1 MRTIFRLAAF
11 VAFVAVSALGAVAQ
25 QEPIPAD
32 LLIKMERTQCFGSC
46 PVYTVTIDAKG
57 QVVFEGTQFVATQG
71 QQTDTVPTSSVAA
84 LLATARRIGF
94 FELQDAYRAPISDL
108 PTTFVTVTANGRT
121 KRVEDYFGAP
131 PGLKELEKQIDATAR
146 TDRWIRAAPQAHMP
160 IEWSP
165 NRKLTIE
172 DFKGEVPRKSPQAN
186 VERGALTFLRIEA
199 SVTCTDRRV
208 VGSARAVFLPSQSWW
223 AGAHSRMWER
233 VRDSKSW
240 LTASRQDLEMKAA
253 IRDANEELL
262 KHEQLHFDMAE
273 IAARK
278 MRARFSDARDACTD
292 DSDLNTLNRFVG
304 EVTRDYRREQAQYDQ
319 ETKHGTFLFG
329 QGKWESRV
337 KSALSE

>member
-1 MRTIFRLAAF
+1 MPRCIVLLAAGVF
-11 VAFVAVSALGAVAQ
+11 TLSLHAQ
-25 QEPIPAD
+25 
-32 LLIKMERTQCFGSC
+32 THS
-46 PVYTVTIDAKG
+46 
-57 QVVFEGTQFVATQG
+57 
-71 QQTDTVPTSSVAA
+71 
-84 LLATARRIGF
+84 
-94 FELQDAYRAPISDL
+94 
-108 PTTFVTVTANGRT
+108 
-121 KRVEDYFGAP
+121 
-131 PGLKELEKQIDATAR
+131 
-146 TDRWIRAAPQAHMP
+146 P

-165 NRKLTIE
+165 NRKLTVE
-172 DFKGEVPRKSPQAN
+172 DFRAEVPRKSPQAN
-186 VERGALTFLRIEA
+186 IERGALTFLRIEA
-199 SVTCTDRRV
+199 SVVCTNGRV

-278 MRARFSDARDACTD
+278 IRGRFSEARGACTD
-292 DSDLNTLNRFVG
+292 DGDLEMLNRFVG
-304 EVTRDYRREQAQYDQ
+304 EVTRDYRQEQAQYDQ
-319 ETKHGTFLFG
+319 ETKHGTSLFG